1 VLIVDDETLVRS
13 GLSMILGAD
22 PGIEVVGAVTGSD
35 AVAAVA
41 TAQPEVVLL
50 DIRMPDIDGLELLR
64 LITGLPNAPVVAM
77 LTTFDGDDH
86 LAAALRGGA
95 AGFLLKNT
103 SPTALSQM
111 VHTLAA
117 GGTVLAPGV
126 NRGALASVA
135 VDLDARARIAT
146 LTPRE
151 FDVLRLITEGAT
163 NGEIATALRVSLGT
177 VKDDVRTILVKLDV
191 QSRVLA
197 ALTAARAGLVAP

>member
-1 VLIVDDETLVRS
+1 MLIVDDETLVRS

-35 AVAAVA
+35 AIAVVA

-64 LITGLPNAPVVAM
+64 LITGLPKAPVVAM
-77 LTTFDGDDH
+77 LTTFDGDDY

-135 VDLDARARIAT
+135 IDLDARARIAT

-151 FDVLRLITEGAT
+151 FDVLRLVTEGAT

>member
-35 AVAAVA
+35 AIAVVA

-77 LTTFDGDDH
+77 LTTFDGDDY

-135 VDLDARARIAT
+135 IDLDARARIAT

-151 FDVLRLITEGAT
+151 FDVLRLVTEGAT

>member
-1 VLIVDDETLVRS
+1 MLIVDDETLVRS

-35 AVAAVA
+35 AIAVVA

-77 LTTFDGDDH
+77 LTTFDGDDY

-135 VDLDARARIAT
+135 IDLDARARIAT

-151 FDVLRLITEGAT
+151 FDVLRLVTEGAT